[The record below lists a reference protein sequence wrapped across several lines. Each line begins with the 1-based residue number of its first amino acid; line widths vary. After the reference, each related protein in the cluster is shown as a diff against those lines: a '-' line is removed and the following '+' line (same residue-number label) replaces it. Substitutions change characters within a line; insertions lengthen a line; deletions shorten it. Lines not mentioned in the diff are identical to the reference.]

1 MQGTTAQS
9 LIFQGG
15 IKMRRAIS
23 QTLLCVKARGGVA
36 SLLAVTGL
44 IACTAVRLF
53 DTRIVKLLKPII
65 PADITIKPSSL
76 SLHSRFP

>member
-9 LIFQGG
+9 LIFQCG

-23 QTLLCVKARGGVA
+23 QTLSCVKARGGVA

-44 IACTAVRLF
+44 IG
-53 DTRIVKLLKPII
+53 IVMLL
-65 PADITIKPSSL
+65 TSVST
-76 SLHSRFP
+76 S